1 MRETEEKILR
11 VRELMEEKGYDAVV
25 LNTNENFFWITGGKS
40 AFVDK
45 SGPAASKILITKDKS
60 YAVCNSSERYR
71 VMEEELDGLG
81 FELIGYLWHED
92 EAKILEPYLKGLKVV
107 SDNGCYGENKGSEI
121 QPLRYILTDE
131 EIARFRQIGP
141 ESTRI
146 LEECVRQIKKGETE
160 FEIAGRITGRR
171 GSRDGCLHRGEA
183 DLLYFTE

>member
-81 FELIGYLWHED
+81 FELIGYLCMRMKRRSWSL
-92 EAKILEPYLKGLKVV
+92 ILKALKW
-107 SDNGCYGENKGSEI
+107 
-121 QPLRYILTDE
+121 
-131 EIARFRQIGP
+131 
-141 ESTRI
+141 
-146 LEECVRQIKKGETE
+146 
-160 FEIAGRITGRR
+160 
-171 GSRDGCLHRGEA
+171 
-183 DLLYFTE
+183 

>member
-1 MRETEEKILR
+1 MREIEEKILR

-131 EIARFRQIGP
+131 EIARFRE
-141 ESTRI
+141 ESLAQLRS
-146 LEECVRQIKKGETE
+146 LVKEQE
-160 FEIAGRITGRR
+160 
-171 GSRDGCLHRGEA
+171 D
-183 DLLYFTE
+183 